1 MTFGPYMTT
10 GKALY
15 YTNFAEGG
23 QVRRIAY
30 TGGG

>member
-15 YTNFAEGG
+15 YTTFAGGG